1 MAALQQVEKPMSK
14 ELNIIVGWLVVRVN
28 VLSAGS
34 GVDTAHQSA
43 GSGVDTMGGGGLADS
58 WLCRSAGLQH
68 LHYCTLTRLQYVSF
82 VKVKTCS
89 DSTVRRPFE
98 TLHDTQ
104 NF

>member
-34 GVDTAHQSA
+34 GVDT
-43 GSGVDTMGGGGLADS
+43 MGGGGLADS

-68 LHYCTLTRLQYVSF
+68 LHCSLTRLQYVSF